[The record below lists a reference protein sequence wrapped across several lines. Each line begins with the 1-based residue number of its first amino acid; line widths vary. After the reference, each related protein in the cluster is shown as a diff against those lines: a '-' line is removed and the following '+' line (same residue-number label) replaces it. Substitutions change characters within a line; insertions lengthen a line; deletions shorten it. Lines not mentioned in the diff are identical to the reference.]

1 MEGFLFGRETKGGV
15 LVVFYVFFST
25 RKDELEQ
32 RRAAFLAIFDPS
44 QRAMI
49 NPKHPAENSL

>member
-1 MEGFLFGRETKGGV
+1 LGEKQRGGV